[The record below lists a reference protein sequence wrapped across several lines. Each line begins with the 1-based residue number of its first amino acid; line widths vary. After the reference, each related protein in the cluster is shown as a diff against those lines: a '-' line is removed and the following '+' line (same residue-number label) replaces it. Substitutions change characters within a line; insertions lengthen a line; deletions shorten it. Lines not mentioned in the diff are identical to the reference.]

1 MITRDCRPNAQ
12 SYQSRRCPTLQP
24 SMKSITFA
32 CFSCLCL
39 LTLQALG
46 QPAKNEF
53 PIVIEGVK
61 CSVKAYKPTAPI
73 VFELIVD
80 KDSLPQSELII
91 AIMLS
96 HSDISSYMSD
106 EEISVFFGPKL
117 GVDKIQKFRAV
128 MKEAVNFTFPSTDT
142 KPWIGV
148 KYSINQAFEVES
160 EKGKFLVYQL
170 ISQGGKDVGG
180 AVTSSL
186 RNVAGK
192 WSIGADESEDFQLYL
207 SKLVPAEFAKL
218 HQASQIEALPFED
231 LLK

>member
-1 MITRDCRPNAQ
+1 
-12 SYQSRRCPTLQP
+12 
-24 SMKSITFA
+24 MKSITFA

-39 LTLQALG
+39 LTLQVVG

-61 CSVKAYKPTAPI
+61 CSVKAYKPIAPV
-73 VFELIVD
+73 VFEPIVD
-80 KDSLPQSELII
+80 KDSLPKSELII

-96 HSDISSYMSD
+96 KSDISSYMSD
-106 EEISVFFGPKL
+106 EEIFVFFEPKL
-117 GVDKIQKFRAV
+117 GVDKIQKFRAA
-128 MKEAVNFTFPSTDT
+128 MKEAFNFTLPSTAT

-170 ISQGGKDVGG
+170 MSQGGKDVGG
-180 AVTSSL
+180 EVTSSL

-192 WSIGADESEDFQLYL
+192 WSIGADEFEGIEDFRL
-207 SKLVPAEFAKL
+207 SLLKLVPAEFAKL
-218 HQASQIEALPFED
+218 HQASQIETLPFKD